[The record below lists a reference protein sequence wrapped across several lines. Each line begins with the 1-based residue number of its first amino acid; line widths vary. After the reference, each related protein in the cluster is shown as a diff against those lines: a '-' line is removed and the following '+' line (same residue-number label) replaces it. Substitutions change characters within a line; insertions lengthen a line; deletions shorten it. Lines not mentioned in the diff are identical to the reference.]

1 MSEQPEEPVRIKV
14 TVTDLENGDSESA
27 VITDDYVL
35 TCAGSVYLAHVQA
48 YANGTHVLTV
58 KGVKRK

>member
-1 MSEQPEEPVRIKV
+1 VDEPPRIKV
-14 TVTDLENGDSESA
+14 TVTDLGTGDTEES

-35 TCAGSVYLAHVQA
+35 TVAGSCYLAGVQS

-58 KGVKRK
+58 KGRKRG